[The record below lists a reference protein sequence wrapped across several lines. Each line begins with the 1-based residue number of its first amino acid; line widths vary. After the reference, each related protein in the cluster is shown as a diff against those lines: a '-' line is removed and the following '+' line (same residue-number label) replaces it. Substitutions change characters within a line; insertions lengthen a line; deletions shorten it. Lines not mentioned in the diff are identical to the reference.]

1 MKQLECVGPGMGG
14 TETGSV
20 EGGAVVDKG
29 VAETLVEVRAT
40 LGGVGGRTAVA
51 PRKIE
56 IKHKEING

>member
-1 MKQLECVGPGMGG
+1 MGG